1 MSDKWYIDK
10 YLTALGGHVNDQLEV
25 ASVVVESQA
34 KNNTPVDTGRLRD
47 SIAHQVNKTE
57 HTAIIGTPV
66 EYAPYVEFGTGRQAE
81 DGKGNQNIAGQ
92 KPQSFLRSALK
103 EKEEAVRRILSEP
116 MK

>member
-1 MSDKWYIDK
+1 MRETWRINEYLNKMDNHVADK
-10 YLTALGGHVNDQLEV
+10 LEL

-47 SIAHQVNKTE
+47 SIAHQVNKDE

-66 EYAPYVEFGTGRQAE
+66 EYAPYVEFGTGKQAE

-103 EKEEAVRRILSEP
+103 EKEEAVRQILSEP